1 MNIGLDF
8 GTTYS
13 VISRVNKRSDAT
25 DDYSIDALRLKAANL
40 KESISS
46 LVVKDSSGNLV
57 CGRNALGKMKEP
69 GSVVYRGFK
78 MMLTEKS
85 KQKRHDRGYDEVI
98 TPEKVTEIYIRFLFD
113 QARACERVP
122 VEFDKV
128 VVGVP
133 AVWFDSNKANDS
145 RVFIEDIVKENSR
158 AKMVEVISEPELACA
173 YFTDNYYK
181 NRKEHYNGKIL
192 LVDYGGGTL
201 DLSLCDV
208 KYNGER
214 CEITLVRRSGAG
226 ISDGSNN
233 LGSAGLAFIEKI
245 LELVCKRNG
254 IEMNN
259 QDKDYYDCINDIE
272 GALIEGTDS
281 FFDNNKM
288 TDELVFSYVFDGGMK
303 ELLEETFCDIY
314 VSGENYNITYG
325 DLKMAYDVVINPV
338 LKEKLDD
345 MKEYIDAK
353 KIENENLKIAMV
365 GGFCNFYL
373 TQKQICKSFSYGGMD
388 DPRFKDMMSNV
399 SDCEKAIS
407 YGAALVAEG
416 VIDIKRVAPYH
427 IGFASMRN
435 GKLDKVY
442 YAVHKGDVIAPDKVY
457 WRSENFS
464 GRLRDIVINR
474 ADTTIE
480 DARMDIHVE
489 HGELDGEY
497 LESLDSITKADVF
510 KFGISLDKSLVIT
523 VHVRVQKQNEN
534 GEYVDLP
541 ENTQPK
547 PIRLGNIDSIL
558 GSLRTVK

>member
-13 VISRVNKRSDAT
+13 VISKINRKPGAP
-25 DDYSIDALRLKAANL
+25 DDYNVEAIKLMGSRD
-40 KESISS
+40 SISS
-46 LVVKDSSGNLV
+46 LVVKDSEGKLV
-57 CGRNALGKMKEP
+57 CGSEADVNKT

-78 MMLTEKS
+78 MMLAEEEE
-85 KQKRHDRGYDEVI
+85 QKRKERGYDEEA
-98 TPEKVTEIYIRFLFD
+98 TPEKVTETYIKFLFKKVR
-113 QARACERVP
+113 QSERRHI
-122 VEFDKV
+122 DYDRV

-133 AVWFDSNKANDS
+133 AVWFNSNEENNSRIFIKNVVKEISKAN
-145 RVFIEDIVKENSR
+145 E
-158 AKMVEVISEPELACA
+158 VEVVSEPELACA
-173 YFTDNYYK
+173 YFVDNYLK
-181 NRKEHYNGKIL
+181 NTGNHYNGKIL

-201 DLSLCDV
+201 DLALCDV
-208 KYNGER
+208 QYNGKH
-214 CEITLVRRSGAG
+214 CEITLKERSGAG
-226 ISDGSNN
+226 ISDGSNS

-254 IEMNN
+254 IEINN
-259 QDKDYYDCINDIE
+259 QDKGYYGYIDEIE
-272 GALIEGTDS
+272 TRLIDHTES
-281 FFDNNKM
+281 FFDNNEISG
-288 TDELVFSYVFDGGMK
+288 ELGFAYVFDGGIK
-303 ELLEETFCDIY
+303 EYLEYRFSEIEILGTSCD
-314 VSGENYNITYG
+314 ITYG
-325 DLKMAYDVVINPV
+325 DLKNAYDAVISPV
-338 LKEKLDD
+338 LKDKLDD
-345 MKEYIDAK
+345 MNAYIEALR
-353 KIENENLKIAMV
+353 IEKENLKIVMV

-373 TQKQICKSFSYGGMD
+373 TQKQICKSFSYEGMD

-399 SDCEKAIS
+399 SECEKAIS

-442 YAVHKGDVIAPDKVY
+442 YAVHKGDVIDPDKVY

-464 GRLRDIVINR
+464 GSLRDIVINS

-480 DARMDIHVE
+480 NARMDNHVDPR
-489 HGELDGEY
+489 ELDKEK
-497 LESLDSITKADVF
+497 LDSLERITKADVF

-547 PIRLGNIDSIL
+547 PIELGSIKSIL
-558 GSLRTVK
+558 GTLWIVK